1 MKFSKLAVGRK
12 KDYCFKQV
20 GNNVCVCH
28 TIIMTFVF
36 FFSLNFVL
44 HIFFI
49 DHLLPVMEG
58 ESVFQK
64 YKRKGKEREREAG
77 RQERWGGKRKE
88 MEGRKDT
95 SESKKKAGYFSMALK
110 PLIKHG

>member
-1 MKFSKLAVGRK
+1 MKFSKLAVGKK

-44 HIFFI
+44 HIFYI

-58 ESVFQK
+58 ERVFQK
-64 YKRKGKEREREAG
+64 YKRKGKERGRERGEV
-77 RQERWGGKRKE
+77 GGKRKE

-95 SESKKKAGYFSMALK
+95 SESKKKQAIS
-110 PLIKHG
+110 P